1 MTSSGTMDD
10 PMSGKSQMVNNKVT
24 VTDND
29 HHTMEMWGPGP
40 DGKAFKM
47 MEISYA
53 RKK

>member
-1 MTSSGTMDD
+1 
-10 PMSGKSQMVNNKVT
+10 MVNNKVT
-24 VTDND
+24 VLDND
-29 HHTMEMWGPGP
+29 HHIMEMWAPGP